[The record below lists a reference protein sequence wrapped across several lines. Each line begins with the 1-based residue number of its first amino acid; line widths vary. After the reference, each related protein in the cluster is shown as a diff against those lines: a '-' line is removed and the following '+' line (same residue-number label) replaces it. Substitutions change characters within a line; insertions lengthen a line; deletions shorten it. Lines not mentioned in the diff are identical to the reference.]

1 MYNPRMLQS
10 ILSLDEELLIAARGL
25 VGPEYAL
32 FVQILGESVVVFVAV
47 MLIALWLYGVKMK
60 NNEYKKNSLRIFVTI
75 IAVFVI
81 YGIINLWVPQWRPS
95 PDDVAG
101 WVAPLIPH
109 PIGNSFPSGHAL
121 FSAAA
126 LIGVW
131 RYFRNSRVLISLI
144 ILALVTTS
152 ARVIWGVHYPGDI
165 VGGFFFGTIGA
176 LMLSKVVTSWVMEE
190 KIYPFFI
197 RVARWIKL

>member
-60 NNEYKKNSLRIFVTI
+60 NDEYKKNSLRIFVTI

-81 YGIINLWVPQWRPS
+81 YGIINL
-95 PDDVAG
+95 
-101 WVAPLIPH
+101 
-109 PIGNSFPSGHAL
+109 
-121 FSAAA
+121 
-126 LIGVW
+126 
-131 RYFRNSRVLISLI
+131 
-144 ILALVTTS
+144 
-152 ARVIWGVHYPGDI
+152 
-165 VGGFFFGTIGA
+165 
-176 LMLSKVVTSWVMEE
+176 
-190 KIYPFFI
+190 
-197 RVARWIKL
+197 